1 MTAESYFSQYRCLQS
16 WLESDR
22 QTLKALRASIGDVH
36 APEIHTDR
44 VQVSPCGS
52 APYIRTLEILE
63 HLRRRIGRI
72 HPGREG
78 VHISTGSGQGE
89 MRVADL
95 PFVIGIVE
103 AIIECIDFI
112 RLDVRLSRNIGEG
125 QRSFVPIPLHNAVDA
140 IDIRKELSQPDALDC
155 A

>member
-63 HLRRRIGRI
+63 HLE
-72 HPGREG
+72 HK
-78 VHISTGSGQGE
+78 V
-89 MRVADL
+89 DL
-95 PFVIGIVE
+95 EQQLLDKLKAQMVTLASSLDPQEQQLLILRYIACQKWE
-103 AIIECIDFI
+103 AIIDSLFA
-112 RLDVRLSRNIGEG
+112 SRATVFRWHKEIMARITLPE
-125 QRSFVPIPLHNAVDA
+125 DA